1 MPSKKEPIS
10 RKFSLVTY
18 LSEQQLNDV
27 LLAHSDQIKAWAYA
41 YHDKDVNDD
50 GSLKVK
56 HCHVV
61 LYVYNSSTVSRIRK
75 WFRALDSD
83 GKEVTTTGQ
92 VCSDIFGM
100 WDYLIHADNPEKY
113 QYPETIRNSNM
124 PDFFSGES
132 NCPDDNSLSIV
143 DDMLSGVSIYDMVS
157 RYGRDFCIH
166 FGHYSEV
173 IKAIRR
179 QSEGLDPYFKE

>member
-1 MPSKKEPIS
+1 MPSKKEPTS

-18 LSEQQLNDV
+18 LSEQQLKDV
-27 LLAHSDQIKAWAYA
+27 LFAHSDQIKAWAYA
-41 YHDKDVNDD
+41 YHDKDVNED
-50 GSLKVK
+50 GSLKVV

-61 LYVYNSSTVSRIRK
+61 LYVYNASTVSRIRK

-92 VCSDIFGM
+92 ICSDIYGM

-113 QYPETIRNSNM
+113 QYPESVRNSNL
-124 PDFFSGES
+124 PEFFSDDS
-132 NCPDDNSLSIV
+132 NSLDDNSLSIV
-143 DDMLSGVSIYDMVS
+143 DDMLSGTSIYDMVS

-166 FGHYSEV
+166 FGHYSDV
-173 IKAIRR
+173 IKAIRK
-179 QSEGLDPYFKE
+179 QSEGLDPYN